1 MWQHHV
7 ALVLGKLL
15 PVTSEVSLPL
25 SEVIMSR
32 LAKEERGRC
41 ARLSN
46 ELGEIVCRGEIPR
59 TLLSRLSPEGMV

>member
-41 ARLSN
+41 APAV
-46 ELGEIVCRGEIPR
+46 ER
-59 TLLSRLSPEGMV
+59 TGGNSMSR